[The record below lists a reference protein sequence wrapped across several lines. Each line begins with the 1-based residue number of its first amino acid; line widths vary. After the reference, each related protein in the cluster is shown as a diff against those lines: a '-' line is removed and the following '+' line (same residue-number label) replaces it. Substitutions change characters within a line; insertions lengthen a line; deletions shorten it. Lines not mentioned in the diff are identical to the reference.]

1 MNLNDTTMTDDN
13 GSRKTTFRRVGPN
26 TSVGDI
32 TKGFEEPVKNI
43 NINDNN
49 EDNNSK
55 LKHTRTFSTQ
65 SSPIINN
72 HISSN
77 QQFRHNYNRSLN
89 VTPVT
94 ASTSS
99 SPLPQLPNNELTYPQ
114 TFGYQIYNKS
124 RSPSFSSNL
133 SNSFSN
139 NSRKTPYRV
148 GFQPKGV
155 YRDRTEEFKKERDK
169 HKRSEKD
176 ELNDRRLMRRLD
188 KLIELH
194 FSGKT
199 NVNTLINDLR
209 IRCKY
214 F

>member
-1 MNLNDTTMTDDN
+1 MTDDN

-26 TSVGDI
+26 TSIGDI

-49 EDNNSK
+49 ADNNSK
-55 LKHTRTFSTQ
+55 LKHSRTFSTQ

-72 HISSN
+72 HISSS

-209 IRCKY
+209 IRCRY

>member
-1 MNLNDTTMTDDN
+1 MTDDN